1 MNDKQIK
8 LAQRRAHL
16 INQIEVQRN
25 LLSGAVEPFQ
35 TPLRIADNSVRVYRY
50 LTRKPVLLASAAALV
65 VATRPKRWLQL
76 FENGLLIWQL
86 VSAAKRVF
94 K

>member
-8 LAQRRAHL
+8 LARRRAHL
-16 INQIEVQRN
+16 VKQIEEQRN
-25 LLSGAVEPFQ
+25 LLTVAVKPFQ
-35 TPLRIADNSVRVYRY
+35 TPLRIADNSVRIYRY
-50 LTRKPVLLASAAALV
+50 FTRKPVLLASAAALV
-65 VATRPKRWLQL
+65 VATRPKRWLLL

-86 VSAAKRVF
+86 VSAAKRGF